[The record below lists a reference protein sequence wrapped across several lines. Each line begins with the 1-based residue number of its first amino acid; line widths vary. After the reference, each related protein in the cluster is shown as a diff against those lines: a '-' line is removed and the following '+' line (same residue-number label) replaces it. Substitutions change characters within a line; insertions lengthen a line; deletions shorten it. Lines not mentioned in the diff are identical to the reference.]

1 MEPTTDHERRIAQT
15 VDQKLLEGVANNNL
29 IRDVAV
35 SLDFVMTPSDGR
47 FLVSYVRWRFTHT
60 VSSAHSA

>member
-35 SLDFVMTPSDGR
+35 SLDFVMTPPDGR
-47 FLVSYVRWRFTHT
+47 FLVS
-60 VSSAHSA
+60 